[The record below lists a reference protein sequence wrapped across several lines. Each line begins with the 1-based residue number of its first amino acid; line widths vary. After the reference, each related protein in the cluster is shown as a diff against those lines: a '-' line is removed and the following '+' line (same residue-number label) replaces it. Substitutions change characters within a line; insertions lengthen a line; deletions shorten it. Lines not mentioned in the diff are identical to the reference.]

1 MQRFIAFVVR
11 YKNYITLCALVVMS
25 FSLMSFGNLAQLGGF
40 RAVVVGSIGWIQ
52 SLFAWVPNPVALKS
66 ENLALREL
74 NLQLSVESARS
85 RQAMVENVTLR
96 RMLELPKLTEYKLIA
111 ADVSGKTTTQLRNY
125 ATINKG
131 TKDGVK
137 EGMSCITD
145 AGLVGR
151 IIGTSEHYAVI
162 QLLLNRDTRVAAKV
176 QRSRVDGIV
185 TWDGESYLSL
195 KDVPKSFDV
204 QVGDVIL
211 TSNYSSRYPSN
222 IVVGRV
228 MRVEEENNTLF
239 RRVVVEPAVNFS
251 TLEQVYVVNY
261 VPDAERLTLERETE
275 ERARQRSTQR

>member
-131 TKDGVK
+131 TKDGVR

-151 IIGTSEHYAVI
+151 IIGTSEHFAVI

-176 QRSRVDGIV
+176 QRSRVDGII

-228 MRVEEENNTLF
+228 TRVEEENNTLF

-261 VPDAERLTLERETE
+261 VPDAERLALERETE

>member
-131 TKDGVK
+131 TRDGVK

-176 QRSRVDGIV
+176 QRSRVDGII

>member
-85 RQAMVENVTLR
+85 RQAMVENATLR

-111 ADVSGKTTTQLRNY
+111 ADVEGKTTTQLRNY

-162 QLLLNRDTRVAAKV
+162 QLLLNRDTRVASKV

-185 TWDGESYLSL
+185 TWDGESFLSL

-211 TSNYSSRYPSN
+211 TSNYSSRYPAN
-222 IVVGRV
+222 VVVGRV
-228 MRVEEENNTLF
+228 TRVDEENNSLF

-251 TLEQVYVVNY
+251 TLEQVFVVNY
-261 VPDAERLTLERETE
+261 IPNDERLRLERETE
-275 ERARQRSTQR
+275 ERARQRGAQR